1 MSMNPEESLLSYPM
15 TIIERG
21 RHGENR
27 KLDFVSVYSPE
38 ESVRRIRMA
47 KRYEEL
53 TIADDFIFGKVME
66 DKALCREGGVHER
79 VIA

>member
-1 MSMNPEESLLSYPM
+1 
-15 TIIERG
+15 
-21 RHGENR
+21 
-27 KLDFVSVYSPE
+27 
-38 ESVRRIRMA
+38 MA